1 MKDASILRME
11 KIPDDKEND
20 LPKVEVVARCV
31 SVAQRMH
38 SRSAIQ
44 SARKAGRITMKMA
57 RSCSDLMLI
66 RQKTVSSF
74 ER

>member
-1 MKDASILRME
+1 MDNE
-11 KIPDDKEND
+11 KIPDEKEND
-20 LPKVEVVARCV
+20 HPKTEFMEPNPK
-31 SVAQRMH
+31 SAQRMH

-44 SARKAGRITMKMA
+44 SARKAGRMTMKMA